1 MENNEVLTDKA
12 PTKPKKSQKHH
23 FDLFKAMRYV
33 KLNWLF
39 IGLALIAAIAESIVG
54 SYLPDLTG
62 KLFEDSLE
70 MSKLYPVIWNTLLT
84 ILLYS
89 ITQVLLMFA
98 QSQSSIS
105 ARKSVW
111 KKLMNVK
118 MSFYDQNSPG
128 SYLNTV
134 TADAEGIGT
143 GIASIFVQIPAI
155 AVMIISCI
163 RLVSAYSGQILI
175 LIMTIVAIH
184 LIYMVV
190 SGIWTKKIA
199 TVSQIKLGK
208 LTGFIAERIRNM
220 PMIKAFGTQY
230 KETENGKTEINELY
244 NIGKKSAALA
254 AVTATYQGIIYL
266 LANVICVI
274 WCSALIRAGELTN
287 IGFLVVFTYVA
298 VINIYM
304 IMVTV
309 YYTLIQTYNGMAYRV
324 IRLCEAPQ
332 ESDDE
337 KTGITKFENGDIKF
351 NNVSFGYNVEQ
362 PIIRDVSFT
371 IRQGKITALVGPSG
385 SGKTTIVKLLEN
397 FYSPT
402 DGSITIDG
410 QPIQVLREG
419 TGVDG
424 IPAEYED
431 MVGEIN
437 IQEINTLC
445 WRNKIAYVVQDA
457 GIFGG
462 TLKECLTYGVNRE
475 VTEEELIAVTKQT
488 GLYDWIQ
495 TQLLGFMTP
504 VASWGASLSG
514 GQRQRIVISRALL
527 RNADILIFDEPTSAL
542 DPETANQI
550 SKLILENFNDKTVII
565 ISHELNYISKADNIV
580 FLHDGKLEG
589 EGTHDELMKACPAY
603 KSLVEQQS
611 YQEVFE

>member
-1 MENNEVLTDKA
+1 MENDEVLQGVA
-12 PTKPKKSQKHH
+12 PAKQINPKKHR
-23 FDLFKAMRYV
+23 FDLFKALRYV

-39 IGLALIAAIAESIVG
+39 IGLALIAAVTESIVG
-54 SYLPDLTG
+54 SQLPDLTG
-62 KLFEDSLE
+62 KLFEDNLE

-84 ILLYS
+84 ILLFA

-98 QSQSSIS
+98 QSQSAIS

-155 AVMIISCI
+155 ATMIVNCI
-163 RLVSAYSGQILI
+163 LLVKEYSGQILI
-175 LIMTIVAIH
+175 LILVIIAIH
-184 LIYMVV
+184 LVYMVG
-190 SGIWTKKIA
+190 SGIWTKKLA

-230 KETENGKTEINELY
+230 KETENGKVEINELY
-244 NIGKKSAALA
+244 NIGKKSAALS
-254 AVTATYQGIIYL
+254 AVAATYQGIIYL

-274 WCSALIRAGELTN
+274 WCSSLIRAGELTN

-309 YYTLIQTYNGMAYRV
+309 YYTLIQTYNGMAFRV

-332 ESDDE
+332 ESDNE
-337 KTGITKFENGDIKF
+337 KTGITEIENGDVKF
-351 NNVSFGYNVEQ
+351 NNVSFGYNSEQ
-362 PIIRDVSFT
+362 PIIHDVSFT
-371 IRQGKITALVGPSG
+371 VKQGAITALVGPSG

-402 DGSITIDG
+402 DGSITIDN
-410 QPIQVLREG
+410 QKIQALREG
-419 TGVDG
+419 TGVND
-424 IPAEYED
+424 IPAEYDETI
-431 MVGEIN
+431 GEIN
-437 IQEINTLC
+437 INEINTVS
-445 WRNKIAYVVQDA
+445 WRDRIAYVVQDA

-462 TLKECLTYGVNRE
+462 TLRECLTYGVKRE
-475 VTEEELIAVTKQT
+475 VSDEELIEVTKQT

-550 SKLILENFNDKTVII
+550 SKLILENFTDKTVII

-580 FLHDGKLEG
+580 FLHNGKLEG
-589 EGTHDELMKACPAY
+589 EGTHGELMKACPAY
-603 KSLVEQQS
+603 KSLVEEQS